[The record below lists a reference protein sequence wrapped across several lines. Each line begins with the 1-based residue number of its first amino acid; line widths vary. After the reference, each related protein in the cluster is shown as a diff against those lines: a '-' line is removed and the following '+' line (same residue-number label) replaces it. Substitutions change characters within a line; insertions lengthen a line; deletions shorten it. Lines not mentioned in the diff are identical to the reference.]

1 METKIGEIITINGV
15 SYRIEIAPDES
26 PCEGCDLEGCEKHPL
41 VEKGCY
47 ISPHD
52 IIFKKVSDPVKD
64 LINSQ
69 KELDPEIS
77 KIVDENFWDLV

>member
-41 VEKGCY
+41 VDRGCY
-47 ISPHD
+47 IHM
-52 IIFKKVSDPVKD
+52 ILYLKRFQT
-64 LINSQ
+64 L
-69 KELDPEIS
+69 L
-77 KIVDENFWDLV
+77 KI